1 MDNVENISLKCIIA
15 GLRKKPYG
23 FFSESEIN
31 EIADYAAKTW
41 IYANEIK
48 QNK

>member
-1 MDNVENISLKCIIA
+1 MNNVDNKFIAGIIA

-48 QNK
+48 KNK